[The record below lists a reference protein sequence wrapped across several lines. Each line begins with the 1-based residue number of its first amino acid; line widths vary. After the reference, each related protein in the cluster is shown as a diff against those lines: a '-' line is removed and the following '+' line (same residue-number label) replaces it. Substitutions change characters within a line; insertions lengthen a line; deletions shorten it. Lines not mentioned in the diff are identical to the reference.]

1 MNAIRSAAAL
11 AARIGLVGVLLAGC
25 ATTPPAQF
33 FTLTPLPAPEVQSVA
48 APRFT
53 VAVGPVIVPEMLQ
66 RPQIVTRTRDN
77 QVHFAPFHRWA
88 GTLADETK
96 RVLAVNL
103 GTLLHEA
110 RAVVTTDDLA
120 IDPDRRV
127 AVNINRFDGVTGGAV
142 WLNAVW
148 TLTHRRG
155 EGALAVYQSVI
166 EEKVEGET
174 VADLVSAHSRAIDRL
189 SREIAAGVARTHPAP

>member
-1 MNAIRSAAAL
+1 MNAIRSAATL

-33 FTLTPLPAPEVQSVA
+33 YTLAPLQAPEAKSVS

-53 VAVGPVIVPEMLQ
+53 VAVGPVIIPELLQ
-66 RPQIVTRTRDN
+66 RPQIVTRNRDD
-77 QVHFAPFHRWA
+77 QVNFAAFHRWA

-103 GTLLHEA
+103 GTLLYEA
-110 RAVVTTDDLA
+110 RTVVTTDDLA

-127 AVNINRFDGVTGGAV
+127 VVNINRFDGVPGGAV

-148 TLTHRRG
+148 TLTSRKG
-155 EGALAVYQSVI
+155 ENTLAVHLSVI
-166 EEKVEGET
+166 EEKVAGEA
-174 VADLVSAHSRAIDRL
+174 VADLVSAHSRAVGRL
-189 SREIAAGVARTHPAP
+189 SREIAAGLARTLPAP

>member
-1 MNAIRSAAAL
+1 MNAIRSAAAC
-11 AARIGLVGVLLAGC
+11 AARIGLMGVLLAGC

-33 FTLTPLPAPEVQSVA
+33 YTLAPLQAPEAKSVST
-48 APRFT
+48 PRFT
-53 VAVGPVIVPEMLQ
+53 LAVGPVIMPELLQ
-66 RPQIVTRTRDN
+66 RPQIVTRNRDD
-77 QVHFAPFHRWA
+77 QVNFAAFHRWA

-103 GTLLHEA
+103 GTLLYEA

-127 AVNINRFDGVTGGAV
+127 VVNINRFDGVPGGAV

-148 TLTHRRG
+148 TLTSRKG
-155 EGALAVYQSVI
+155 ENTLAVHQSVI
-166 EEKVEGET
+166 EEKVAGAA
-174 VADLVSAHSRAIDRL
+174 VADLVSAHSRAVGRL
-189 SREIAAGVARTHPAP
+189 SREIAAGVTRTLPAP